1 MSVQINIHNL
11 KDQMD
16 NKLLTLKTKIEAH
29 NETIKVYNARLR
41 ILDIPSLVIAGF
53 AVLLSGINSVN
64 PFNEITYTLLGIT
77 SLNMTLQSLKKYNDY
92 EQKIASHAHY
102 SKIYSQIV
110 NTTEAKMLD
119 IDGSPES
126 LKLVYQDM
134 LNKLSVIEDH
144 QEFIPDYIMEKA
156 RKNFVVTKPL
166 DIFRNSNMLQK
177 KRLNPDLTM
186 LTPQLVAPSTLPS
199 NSQVV
204 TPEEILNKKEE
215 KECCDTEEQN
225 RTTTSMSGGNIAK
238 ILNNVNNLLEKE
250 TEKAEIIDEAKELIK
265 ITTGHNVNHIRNPS
279 RDLINKLSNVK
290 DALSSVRHHR
300 S

>member
-1 MSVQINIHNL
+1 
-11 KDQMD
+11 
-16 NKLLTLKTKIEAH
+16 
-29 NETIKVYNARLR
+29 
-41 ILDIPSLVIAGF
+41 
-53 AVLLSGINSVN
+53 
-64 PFNEITYTLLGIT
+64 
-77 SLNMTLQSLKKYNDY
+77 
-92 EQKIASHAHY
+92 
-102 SKIYSQIV
+102 
-110 NTTEAKMLD
+110 
-119 IDGSPES
+119 
-126 LKLVYQDM
+126 
-134 LNKLSVIEDH
+134 
-144 QEFIPDYIMEKA
+144 
-156 RKNFVVTKPL
+156 
-166 DIFRNSNMLQK
+166 
-177 KRLNPDLTM
+177 M

>member
-1 MSVQINIHNL
+1 
-11 KDQMD
+11 MD

>member
-186 LTPQLVAPSTLPS
+186 VTPQLVAPSTLPS

-215 KECCDTEEQN
+215 KECCDAEEQN